1 MVNTRSHSQAQGD
14 EVERSTTPTEVLR
27 ETENVDLDPLLDPA
41 QSRQASVDN
50 MPNLAEAIMLMTETL
65 KNRDTPSTKRA
76 KAKEPDTFDGSDPKK
91 LNNFILLCEL
101 YFRTNPSVYSD
112 DNLRITFALSHLRGM
127 ALDYFEPTLL
137 ESDEAPK
144 WFQEWE
150 IFVTTLRDQF
160 GPVDPTG
167 EAENSLDHL
176 KMQDN
181 QHILKYNVEFNRLAI
196 RTGWDDSV
204 LRHRYYSGL
213 AERIKDVMGQ
223 QGKPSTLHGMK
234 TLAHAIDSRYWERQR
249 EKSRSGKGKTDDGDK
264 SDKKNKDKADDKKPP
279 SSSNNNSSNSNSG
292 NNNSGNK
299 NKNKSGKPQSSSS
312 GASSSSNPLADKL
325 GKDGKLTQQE
335 RQRRFDN
342 NLCMFCGGVGH
353 TAANCTKASSSAA
366 KAKARSAQ
374 AKEKESVATDSKKG

>member
-1 MVNTRSHSQAQGD
+1 MVNTRSGPKAKEGD
-14 EVERSTTPTEVLR
+14 ESPEGTNTPTETPVVQQ
-27 ETENVDLDPLLDPA
+27 EPQQTDPIP
-41 QSRQASVDN
+41 SRQGSLDN
-50 MPNLAEAIMLMTETL
+50 TANLAEAIMLMTETL
-65 KNRDTPSTKRA
+65 KNRDAPSGKRA
-76 KAKEPDTFDGSDPKK
+76 KAKEPDIFDGSDPKK

-101 YFRTNPSVYSD
+101 YFRTNPSAYED
-112 DNLRITFALSHLRGM
+112 DTMRVTFAVSHLRGT
-127 ALDYFEPTLL
+127 ALDYFEPALL
-137 ESDEAPK
+137 EVTTRPDWFEDWEA
-144 WFQEWE
+144 
-150 IFVTTLRDQF
+150 FVTTLRDQF

-181 QHILKYNVEFNRLAI
+181 HHILKYNVDFNRLAI

-223 QGKPSTLHGMK
+223 QGKPPTLQKMK

-249 EKSRSGKGKTDDGDK
+249 EKSRSGKGKSDDGDK
-264 SDKKNKDKADDKKPP
+264 SDKKNKDKADDKKTPP
-279 SSSNNNSSNSNSG
+279 SAGSSGNNNS

-299 NKNKSGKPQSSSS
+299 NKNKSGKPPSTS

-342 NLCMFCGGVGH
+342 HLCMFCGGVGH
-353 TAANCTKASSSAA
+353 TAANCNKASSSAA

-374 AKEKESVATDSKKG
+374 AKEKEPVTTDSKKG